1 MTILRFSDAE
11 TIQSA
16 GAFMQGELERL
27 DKKLYEPKS
36 KFTWGRDIDLRND
49 VSISDEATSF
59 IASSYGAVP
68 GLSTG
73 NISWA
78 KDPTTTAPAVS
89 VNFEKVV
96 HSLNLV
102 AYNVAYTVIELAKS
116 QSVNRPIDVQK
127 YNAMKTKHQ
136 SDVDRMVYVGDSTVN
151 ATGLLNDKGVA
162 SENVGEL
169 ASGATPNDFIEMF
182 NGVLEKTWKA
192 TNFID
197 VANRLLVSPELFA
210 RLMTPLQNTSTNL
223 LEWILQNNLAKSQG
237 ETLSIEP
244 VRWLSTKNGVVS
256 KETVVAYRKDS
267 DYVRF
272 PMVPLQHTPV
282 QYRDLSQS
290 TTYYGLLGQVEIV
303 RPEVMLYA
311 VLAS

>member
-59 IASSYGAVP
+59 IASSYDAVP

-96 HSLNLV
+96 HPLNLV

>member
-1 MTILRFSDAE
+1 MTILRFTDAE

-59 IASSYGAVP
+59 IVSNYAAVP
-68 GLSTG
+68 GLSSG

-78 KDPTTTAPAVS
+78 TDPTTTAPAVS

-96 HSLNLV
+96 HPLNIV

-116 QSVNRPIDVQK
+116 QSVNRPIDAQK

-197 VANRLLVSPELFA
+197 VANRLLVSPELFS

-282 QYRDLSQS
+282 QYRDLSQA
-290 TTYYGLLGQVEIV
+290 TTYFGLLGQVEIV